1 MISAWV
7 ILTLMAAL
15 LVSTASILEKKT
27 LFLQHAMEFI
37 TVLSICT
44 AVLTMPLFFLADTSS
59 LTPGVIGL
67 SFIAALIGGMA
78 ALFCAKA
85 LRHIAISLSSPF
97 LAFTPLATLIIAVLF
112 LGEKVTGLQA
122 VGIVVL
128 MGGAYLL
135 ESHSHDNILEP
146 FRHFFK
152 SKHIRYMLIAVLLYG
167 ISSVLDKKVLGAHAD
182 GGLGVSA
189 LAYLP
194 LNQFF
199 QAIILIVMM
208 LIFHDGFKGV
218 EQGIRQSWK
227 PVLLVGFLLVWSR
240 LAYTFAL
247 SLPGV
252 LVSLLIPIKRL
263 GVIFT
268 TFFGGEIFHEK
279 EVIKRSLACVVMLIG
294 AVLILI

>member
-1 MISAWV
+1 MIPAWV
-7 ILTLMAAL
+7 VLTLIAAL
-15 LVSTASILEKKT
+15 LVSTASILEKKN

-44 AVLTMPLFFLADTSS
+44 AVLTMPLFFLADKSS
-59 LTPGVIGL
+59 LSLKVIGL
-67 SFIAALIGGMA
+67 CFIAAFIGGMA

-97 LAFTPLATLIIAVLF
+97 LAFAPLATLIIAVIF
-112 LGEKVTGLQA
+112 LGEKVTGMQ
-122 VGIVVL
+122 VTGIIVL
-128 MGGAYLL
+128 AGGAYLL
-135 ESHSHDNILEP
+135 ESHKHDNILEP
-146 FRHFFK
+146 FKHFFK
-152 SKHIRYMLIAVLLYG
+152 SKHIRYMLFAVLLYG
-167 ISSVLDKKVLGAHAD
+167 ISSVLDKKILGARAD
-182 GGLGVSA
+182 GGLGVPA

-208 LIFHDGFKGV
+208 LICHDGFKGV
-218 EQGIRQSWK
+218 EQGIKHSWK
-227 PVLLVGFLLVWSR
+227 PILLVGFLLVWSR

-268 TFFGGEIFHEK
+268 TFLGGEIFHEK
-279 EVIKRSLACVVMLIG
+279 DVIKRSLACVVMLIG